1 MNRFQIKINYTYF
14 ECVKNNNFW
23 ECEYYSMCD
32 NRHHT
37 IIINSD
43 DICKK
48 CPNFILP
55 SEQYTEFIIRSIL
68 TEKMFKRA
76 A

>member
-1 MNRFQIKINYTYF
+1 MY
-14 ECVKNNNFW
+14 
-23 ECEYYSMCD
+23 D
-32 NRHHT
+32 NQHHKV
-37 IIINSD
+37 IIHND